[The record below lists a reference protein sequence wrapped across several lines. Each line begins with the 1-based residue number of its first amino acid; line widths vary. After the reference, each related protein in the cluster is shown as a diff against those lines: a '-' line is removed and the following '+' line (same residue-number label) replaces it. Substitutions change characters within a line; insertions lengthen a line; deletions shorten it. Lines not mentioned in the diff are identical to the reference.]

1 MKVKSFVFDTNALI
15 SAFLSPNSTNATAL
29 KLAENIGDILFSPE
43 TFKEFCNVLLREKFD
58 KYFSR
63 EFRLKIIETV
73 ALRYAQKEPSILI
86 TECRDPKDNMFLS
99 LAVSES
105 VDAIITGDSDLLILN
120 PFREISIINA
130 KYFLELYQNL

>member
-1 MKVKSFVFDTNALI
+1 MKVKSFIFDTNALV

-29 KLAENIGDILFSPE
+29 KLAEDIGEVIFSKE

-63 EFRLKIIETV
+63 EIRLKIIERV
-73 ALRYAQKEPSILI
+73 FLRYPQKEPNIII

-105 VDAIITGDSDLLILN
+105 VDAVITGDSDLLILN
-120 PFREISIINA
+120 PIREIPILNA
-130 KYFLELYQNL
+130 KAFLEIYQNL